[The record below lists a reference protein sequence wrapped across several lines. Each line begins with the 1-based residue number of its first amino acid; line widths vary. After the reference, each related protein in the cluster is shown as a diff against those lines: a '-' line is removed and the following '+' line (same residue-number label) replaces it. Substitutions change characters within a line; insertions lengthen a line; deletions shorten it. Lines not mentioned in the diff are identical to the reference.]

1 MNISSKQEDIDID
14 NLIGVVVR
22 QTTCSTEEAEKML
35 QQKQFDVMSTIKSL
49 LNINEKK
56 KDKKPR
62 APGSVQSAECPE
74 FQGSKPNRSGIESRR
89 APHTT
94 VSSLL

>member
-56 KDKKPR
+56 KDKK
-62 APGSVQSAECPE
+62 
-74 FQGSKPNRSGIESRR
+74 IESINQEIYRQIR
-89 APHTT
+89 TEIEIRKD
-94 VSSLL
+94 L

>member
-1 MNISSKQEDIDID
+1 MKELNNMNISSKQEDIDID

-49 LNINEKK
+49 LNIKEKQ
-56 KDKKPR
+56 KDKK
-62 APGSVQSAECPE
+62 
-74 FQGSKPNRSGIESRR
+74 IESINQEIYRQIR
-89 APHTT
+89 KEIEIRKD
-94 VSSLL
+94 L